1 MKDLNFFEPYIE
13 KIDFKAN
20 KQIIYYASVMLLVL
34 FLIFNIAYNQVRI
47 KQLTRE
53 VEILRTTAEDKKIIK
68 RVEEIKNRNEKAN
81 VFKETVDKIKKLDRT
96 IEDSNIVDNYLLNTI
111 TSKIPEDLFFTSM
124 SLYNN
129 SIQIVGI
136 SKDKISIA
144 ELEKGLE
151 TIKDFKEIF
160 VSNISSQEDYYN
172 FTINVTLKDV
182 SINGEETTTKS
193 EEQNEENDQE

>member
-20 KQIIYYASVMLLVL
+20 KRIIYYASVMLLVL
-34 FLIFNIAYNQVRI
+34 FLIFNIAYNQIRI
-47 KQLTRE
+47 KQLTGE

-68 RVEEIKNRNEKAN
+68 RVEEIKNRNEKVN

-124 SLYNN
+124 SLYND
-129 SIQIVGI
+129 SIQIIGI

-144 ELEKGLE
+144 ELEKGLDA
-151 TIKDFKEIF
+151 IKDFKEIF

>member
-1 MKDLNFFEPYIE
+1 MKDLNFFELYIE

-20 KQIIYYASVMLLVL
+20 KQIIYYAGVVILVL
-34 FLIFNIAYNQVRI
+34 FLIFNIAYNQIRI

-53 VEILRTTAEDKKIIK
+53 VEILKTTVEDKKIIK
-68 RVEEIKNRNEKAN
+68 KVEEIKNKNEKVS
-81 VFKETVDKIKKLDRT
+81 VFRETVDKIKNFDRT

-151 TIKDFKEIF
+151 TIEDFKEIF

>member
-20 KQIIYYASVMLLVL
+20 KRIIYYASVMLLVL
-34 FLIFNIAYNQVRI
+34 FLIFNIAYNQIRI

-68 RVEEIKNRNEKAN
+68 RVEEIKNRNEKVN

-124 SLYNN
+124 SLYND
-129 SIQIVGI
+129 SIQIVGV

-151 TIKDFKEIF
+151 TIEDFKEIF

-193 EEQNEENDQE
+193 EEQNEEND